1 MSGAELFA
9 VSVLAA
15 AALLA
20 VWVELRW
27 PSLAPERLSHRVLAL
42 GFGFAALN
50 IGPLGFERAL
60 GLPIGQPASTLLAAL
75 VLLVSFT
82 VAFITAVWLLR
93 SLQSLGAMR

>member
-1 MSGAELFA
+1 VTDAQLFA
-9 VSVLAA
+9 VSVLGG

-27 PSLAPERLSHRVLAL
+27 PSLAPERLGHRVLAL
-42 GFGFAALN
+42 GLGFAALN
-50 IGPLGFERAL
+50 LGPLGFERAL
-60 GLPIGQPASTLLAAL
+60 GLPIGQPASALLAAL

-82 VAFITAVWLLR
+82 VAFVTAVWLLR